1 MSRWKFVWRLMPLFA
16 VLALVLT
23 GCGDPTLSTLDP
35 KGPVADEQ
43 RNLMMISFGI
53 MLFVLAAVFLIYIYV
68 IIRFRQRKGQTGIPK
83 QVEGS
88 HVLEIIWTVVPIILL
103 VILAVPTVYYTFKH
117 SQDYTQDKDSLHV
130 KVTGHQ
136 FWWQFEYPDQGINT
150 AQDLYI
156 PVGKKVAFELT
167 TADVNHSFWVPSLGG
182 KIDTNPGE
190 KNVNVLY
197 LQADEPGEYKGKC
210 AELCGASHALMDF
223 KVVAVSE
230 AEFNQWVSK
239 MTAPKTVSADAAK
252 GEQVFKD
259 NCLSCHAVNAAG
271 AGLGP
276 NLNGFANRTR
286 VAGFLPHDDQ
296 SLKDWINDP
305 QAVKPGS
312 KMPAVGLNEAQVN
325 DVVKYLNSLK

>member
-1 MSRWKFVWRLMPLFA
+1 MPLFA
-16 VLALVLT
+16 VLALLLT
-23 GCGDPTLSTLDP
+23 GCGDPTLSALDP
-35 KGPVADEQ
+35 KGPVANEQ
-43 RNLMMISFGI
+43 RNMMILSFAI
-53 MLFVLAAVFLIYIYV
+53 MLVVLAAVFLIYIYV

-156 PVGKKVAFELT
+156 PVGKRVAFELT

-286 VAGFLPHDDQ
+286 IAGFLAHDDEK
-296 SLKDWINDP
+296 LKEWIDDP
-305 QAVKPGS
+305 QSVKPGS
-312 KMPAVGLNEAQVN
+312 KMPAVGLDEAQLN

>member
-1 MSRWKFVWRLMPLFA
+1 MPLFA
-16 VLALVLT
+16 VLALLLT
-23 GCGDPTLSTLDP
+23 GCGDPTLSALDP
-35 KGPVADEQ
+35 KGPVANEQ
-43 RNLMMISFGI
+43 RNMMILSFGI
-53 MLFVLAAVFLIYIYV
+53 MLVVLAAVFLIYIYV

-156 PVGKKVAFELT
+156 PVGKRVAFELT

-286 VAGFLPHDDQ
+286 IAGFLAHDDEK
-296 SLKDWINDP
+296 LKEWIKDP
-305 QAVKPGS
+305 QSVKPGS
-312 KMPAVGLNEAQVN
+312 KMPAVELNETQLN

>member
-1 MSRWKFVWRLMPLFA
+1 MPLFA
-16 VLALVLT
+16 VLALLLT
-23 GCGDPTLSTLDP
+23 GCGDPTLSALDP
-35 KGPVADEQ
+35 KGPVANEQ
-43 RNLMMISFGI
+43 RNMMILSFGI
-53 MLFVLAAVFLIYIYV
+53 MLVVLAAVFLIYIYV

-156 PVGKKVAFELT
+156 PVGKRVAFELT

-286 VAGFLPHDDQ
+286 IAGFLAHDDEK
-296 SLKDWINDP
+296 LKEWIQDP
-305 QAVKPGS
+305 QSVKPGS
-312 KMPAVGLNEAQVN
+312 KMPAVELNETQLN

>member
-16 VLALVLT
+16 VLALLLT
-23 GCGDPTLSTLDP
+23 GCGDPTLSALDP
-35 KGPVADEQ
+35 KGPVANEQ
-43 RNLMMISFGI
+43 RNMMILSFGI
-53 MLFVLAAVFLIYIYV
+53 MLVVLAAVFLIYIYV

-156 PVGKKVAFELT
+156 PVGKRVAFELT

-223 KVVAVSE
+223 KVVAVSD

-286 VAGFLPHDDQ
+286 IAGFLAHDDEK
-296 SLKDWINDP
+296 LKEWIQDP
-305 QAVKPGS
+305 QSVKPGS
-312 KMPAVGLNEAQVN
+312 KMPAVELNETQLN

>member
-1 MSRWKFVWRLMPLFA
+1 MPLFA
-16 VLALVLT
+16 VLALLLT
-23 GCGDPTLSTLDP
+23 GCGDPTLSALDP
-35 KGPVADEQ
+35 KGPVANEQ
-43 RNLMMISFGI
+43 RNMMILSFGI
-53 MLFVLAAVFLIYIYV
+53 MLVVLAAVFLIYIYV

-156 PVGKKVAFELT
+156 PVGKRVAFELT

-223 KVVAVSE
+223 KVVAVSD

-286 VAGFLPHDDQ
+286 IAGFLAHDDEK
-296 SLKDWINDP
+296 LKEWIQDP
-305 QAVKPGS
+305 QSVKPGS
-312 KMPAVGLNEAQVN
+312 KMPAVELNETQLN

>member
-1 MSRWKFVWRLMPLFA
+1 MPLFA
-16 VLALVLT
+16 VLALLLT
-23 GCGDPTLSTLDP
+23 GCGDPTLSALDP
-35 KGPVADEQ
+35 KGPVANEQ
-43 RNLMMISFGI
+43 RNMMILSFGI
-53 MLFVLAAVFLIYIYV
+53 MLVVLAAVFLIYIYV

-156 PVGKKVAFELT
+156 PVGKRVAFELT

-286 VAGFLPHDDQ
+286 IAGFLAHDDQ
-296 SLKDWINDP
+296 KLKEWIHDP
-305 QAVKPGS
+305 QGVKPGS
-312 KMPAVGLNEAQVN
+312 KMPAVGLDETQLN

>member
-1 MSRWKFVWRLMPLFA
+1 MPLFA
-16 VLALVLT
+16 VLALLLT
-23 GCGDPTLSTLDP
+23 GCGDPTLSALDP
-35 KGPVADEQ
+35 KGPVANEQ
-43 RNLMMISFGI
+43 RNMMILSFGI
-53 MLFVLAAVFLIYIYV
+53 MLVVLAAVFLIYIYV

-156 PVGKKVAFELT
+156 PVGKRVAFELT

-286 VAGFLPHDDQ
+286 IAGFLAHDDEK
-296 SLKDWINDP
+296 LKEWIRDP
-305 QAVKPGS
+305 QAVKPGA
-312 KMPAVGLNEAQVN
+312 KMPAVKLDETQLN

>member
-1 MSRWKFVWRLMPLFA
+1 MPLFA
-16 VLALVLT
+16 VLALLLT
-23 GCGDPTLSTLDP
+23 GCGDPTLSALDP
-35 KGPVADEQ
+35 KGPVANEQ
-43 RNLMMISFGI
+43 RNMMILSFGI
-53 MLFVLAAVFLIYIYV
+53 MLVVLAAVFLIYIYV

-156 PVGKKVAFELT
+156 PVGKRVAFELT

-286 VAGFLPHDDQ
+286 IAGFLAHDDEK
-296 SLKDWINDP
+296 LKEWIKDP
-305 QAVKPGS
+305 QSVKPGS
-312 KMPAVGLNEAQVN
+312 KMPAVKLDETQLN

>member
-1 MSRWKFVWRLMPLFA
+1 
-16 VLALVLT
+16 
-23 GCGDPTLSTLDP
+23 
-35 KGPVADEQ
+35 
-43 RNLMMISFGI
+43 
-53 MLFVLAAVFLIYIYV
+53 
-68 IIRFRQRKGQTGIPK
+68 
-83 QVEGS
+83 
-88 HVLEIIWTVVPIILL
+88 
-103 VILAVPTVYYTFKH
+103 VYYTFKH

-156 PVGKKVAFELT
+156 PVGKRVAFELT

-286 VAGFLPHDDQ
+286 IAGFLAHDDEK
-296 SLKDWINDP
+296 LKEWIDDP
-305 QAVKPGS
+305 QSVKPGS
-312 KMPAVGLNEAQVN
+312 KMPAVGLDEAQLN